1 MAKTIVKELI
11 ISLLLCLAI
20 LLLLG
25 ILLYEYVP
33 MTKTIPNPVS
43 YTTPE
48 NVKKELAETEG
59 VDEDQIIMTYE
70 VDSTDLNNYKNIQ
83 DYKPGK
89 ANPFSS
95 YETAGT
101 NTTTANATTGN
112 TNSGTTTSGTTT
124 GTENGSTMNSSMNSN
139 NSNNTNISNGTPTT
153 STEDNTN
160 TSGGQFFQDKGT
172 K

>member
-1 MAKTIVKELI
+1 MAKAIIKELI
-11 ISLLLCLAI
+11 IVLLLCLAI
-20 LLLLG
+20 ILVLG

-33 MTKTIPNPVS
+33 ISKTIPNQVA

-48 NVKKELAETEG
+48 EVKEELLASEQI
-59 VDEDQIIMTYE
+59 DESQIVMTYE
-70 VDSTDLNNYKNIQ
+70 VNSDDLNNYKRIQ

-95 YETAGT
+95 YETPVENENAENGNDTTGQT
-101 NTTTANATTGN
+101 NTGTG
-112 TNSGTTTSGTTT
+112 SS
-124 GTENGSTMNSSMNSN
+124 SNSSSSSSTSSNTTQN
-139 NSNNTNISNGTPTT
+139 NSQTT
-153 STEDNTN
+153 

>member
-1 MAKTIVKELI
+1 MAKTIIRELI
-11 ISLLLCLAI
+11 IVLLLCLAI
-20 LLLLG
+20 ILLLG

-33 MTKTIPNPVS
+33 MAKTIPNPVS

-48 NVKKELAETEG
+48 DVKKELSSTSDI
-59 VDEDQIIMTYE
+59 DESQIIMTYE
-70 VDSTDLNNYKNIQ
+70 VDSTDLNNYKRIQ

-95 YETAGT
+95 YETTGGNTTTGNGNSANNGSSGT
-101 NTTTANATTGN
+101 NTTQEN
-112 TNSGTTTSGTTT
+112 T
-124 GTENGSTMNSSMNSN
+124 
-139 NSNNTNISNGTPTT
+139 
-153 STEDNTN
+153 